1 MFDVKIKALKT
12 AIFQCSKPGY
22 QCNQVKSC
30 TKCFIYL
37 MVSLWYES
45 LLTNTRLRFFLE
57 LNNCEALLILHEEK
71 ELSNDSERPL
81 GFYNFTDKK
90 AKGTATVFLFVL
102 FFGLFVSFFFL
113 LFVFSPTNIQSS
125 RVSKW
130 LYIWNKCKLVV
141 DIPT

>member
-1 MFDVKIKALKT
+1 
-12 AIFQCSKPGY
+12 
-22 QCNQVKSC
+22 
-30 TKCFIYL
+30 

-81 GFYNFTDKK
+81 GLYNFTDKK
-90 AKGTATVFLFVL
+90 AKGTATVFCCCCCFVFVFVCFFL
-102 FFGLFVSFFFL
+102 FFV

-130 LYIWNKCKLVV
+130 LYIWNKC
-141 DIPT
+141 